1 MNTRF
6 FPESVQLFD
15 TFRKNDFS
23 IQSIGKTYCLKVAPG
38 ILNDIDATRILIF
51 NFTNSIILNS
61 FIVGLEEK
69 L

>member
-15 TFRKNDFS
+15 IFRKNDFY
-23 IQSIGKTYCLKVAPG
+23 IQSIGKYYWLKVAPG
-38 ILNDIDATRILIF
+38 ILNDIAATRILIF